1 MTRDERYP
9 GTVSRRRA
17 LRGAV
22 TMPTR
27 VLLGVKFLVWP
38 GSSAL
43 SSLLAGDQE
52 ARASTGVPGSNPV
65 GNSHDSP
72 GPELFVTIWKSA
84 YGETVLAQDMG
95 TVKQRVLS
103 PDEQRAH
110 ERSVRREQAFR
121 VGLQGVLSGSPA
133 VLKEELVL
141 VSRLVDFAP
150 SRRLIFGFWKPLADV
165 PQEHLRLALGDMG
178 RSRLAFRRKIA
189 MGLLIIIGMSHYSQP
204 ELYRD
209 AGYPGPPEVLRGL
222 WQRGQSA
229 PPQNGRPAHG
239 AVP

>member
-1 MTRDERYP
+1 MTRDESYP
-9 GTVSRRRA
+9 GTMSRRRA

-22 TMPTR
+22 AMPTR
-27 VLLGVKFLVWP
+27 ALLGVKLLVWP
-38 GSSAL
+38 GGSAL
-43 SSLLAGDQE
+43 SSLLAGDRE

-65 GNSHDSP
+65 GNSHDSL
-72 GPELFVTIWKSA
+72 GQELFVTIWKAA
-84 YGETVLAQDMG
+84 YGETALAQNVG
-95 TVKQRVLS
+95 TVKQRVQS

-141 VSRLVDFAP
+141 VSLLVDFAP

-189 MGLLIIIGMSHYSQP
+189 MGLLILIGMSHYSQP

-209 AGYPGPPEVLRGL
+209 AGYPGPPDVLRGL
-222 WQRGQSA
+222 WRQEPWA
-229 PPQNGRPAHG
+229 PSQNGHPSPG
-239 AVP
+239 GVP